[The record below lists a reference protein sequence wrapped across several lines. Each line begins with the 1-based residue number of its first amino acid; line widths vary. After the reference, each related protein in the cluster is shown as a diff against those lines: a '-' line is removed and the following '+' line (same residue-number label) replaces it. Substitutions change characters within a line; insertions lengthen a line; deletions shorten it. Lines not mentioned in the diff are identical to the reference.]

1 MTNLPAGHVATTG
14 PPRALR
20 VLATL
25 VASLVVG
32 PVLLLYGWV
41 LALFSPEV
49 TGGGRCPG
57 QAGGGADNGALV
69 WSVAASTTVAALLC
83 FLFALVRLHR
93 GGRWWPWLVAALV
106 FLAVG
111 FPVLSGLPAAAW
123 CPPAS

>member
-1 MTNLPAGHVATTG
+1 MTDLPAGHVTTTA

-20 VLATL
+20 VLVTA

-41 LALFSPEV
+41 LAWFSPEI
-49 TGGGRCPG
+49 TGAGRCPG
-57 QAGGGADNGALV
+57 GVDDGALV

-83 FLFALVRLHR
+83 FAVALVRLHR
-93 GGRWWPWLVAALV
+93 GGRWWPWLAAALV

-111 FPVLSGLPAAAW
+111 FPVLSGVPSAAW